1 MRKAA
6 GKRFRLLC
14 CLCSVLILVCQV
26 LYGCGEKD
34 VPVRDEKL
42 IRVGFS
48 QVGSES
54 DWRMANT
61 ASMISALSE
70 SNGFELIFDNA
81 KQRQENQ
88 FLAIR
93 NFIQQDVDYIVL
105 APIA

>member
-14 CLCSVLILVCQV
+14 CLCSVLILVCQA

-54 DWRMANT
+54 DWR
-61 ASMISALSE
+61 
-70 SNGFELIFDNA
+70 
-81 KQRQENQ
+81 
-88 FLAIR
+88 
-93 NFIQQDVDYIVL
+93 
-105 APIA
+105 P